1 MEDHSGD
8 YLFHWQKKLVEKI
21 RMPATVLEPRA
32 IANMKDVAIL
42 GLGPIVTVTLTM
54 INLSLGIRQSD

>member
-1 MEDHSGD
+1 
-8 YLFHWQKKLVEKI
+8 
-21 RMPATVLEPRA
+21 MPATVLEPRA